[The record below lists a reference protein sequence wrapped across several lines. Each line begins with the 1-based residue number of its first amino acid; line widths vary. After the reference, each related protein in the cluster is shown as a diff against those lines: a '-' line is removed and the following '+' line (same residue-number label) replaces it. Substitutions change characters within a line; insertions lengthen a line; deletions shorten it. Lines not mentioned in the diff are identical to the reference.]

1 MITSFNFY
9 YAQPGNEDAVLRQ
22 RLYASDVREKL
33 AIPRGRV
40 MRRTA
45 GAATLPDA
53 IWELQFAEIAGHH
66 ADMAVR
72 AASPEFEAVR
82 AGMRKLCRRF
92 DRPLF
97 EICADTL
104 ASHSQNARIV
114 TLEWI
119 FCAPDGTEKILD
131 VLRRQINHDAPGRLA
146 GGEGRLG
153 EAAAGDWGMT
163 AATCQYTPLLVK
175 LRPGLRSGAIVT
187 GPPCSRKNVTSLCA
201 WSKAGCA

>member
-9 YAQPGNEDAVLRQ
+9 YAQPGNEAAVLRQ

-45 GAATLPDA
+45 GAATLPDVV
-53 IWELQFAEIAGHH
+53 WELQFAEIAGHH

-92 DRPLF
+92 ERPLF

-104 ASHSQNARIV
+104 ASRSQNARIV

-119 FCAPDGTEKILD
+119 FCTPDGTEKILD
-131 VLRRQINHDAPGRLA
+131 VLRRQINYDAPGRLL
-146 GGEGRLG
+146 RL
-153 EAAAGDWGMT
+153 T
-163 AATCQYTPLLVK
+163 TPGNDLPQLLWQREHVDA
-175 LRPGLRSGAIVT
+175 RGADARVQCRVEISGADRIEPSVWEI
-187 GPPCSRKNVTSLCA
+187 A
-201 WSKAGCA
+201 